1 MRPLI
6 LSLALALATPAA
18 AEEVLSE
25 VSGNWAGPSNQGVYF
40 RAELTQHQETAG
52 LKIWAG
58 YDAPATD
65 QNLDF
70 DNDRIAL
77 SAYATSQRLE
87 VLDTADGSILQVIT
101 EYADEAGEGK
111 AVVQIQFLD
120 FQYTVIGYSHH
131 GISYNPDGAPL
142 PYDCDVDL
150 TPMATEDTNASD
162 WTFDTPFDRGYCPR
176 G

>member
-6 LSLALALATPAA
+6 LSLALATPAA
-18 AEEVLSE
+18 AQDLLSE

-40 RAELTQHQETAG
+40 RAELSQLEETAG

-58 YDAPATD
+58 YDTPATD
-65 QNLDF
+65 LNLDF

-87 VLDTADGSILQVIT
+87 VVDTADGSVLQVIT
-101 EYADEAGEGK
+101 EYADEEGEGT
-111 AVVQIQFLD
+111 AVLSIQFRD
-120 FQYTVIGYSHH
+120 FQYAVVGYSHH
-131 GISYNPDGAPL
+131 GTSYNPGGDPV

-150 TPMATEDTNASD
+150 SALPTEDTNASD
-162 WTFDTPFDRGYCPR
+162 WSFNTPFDRGYCPM